1 MPMNMDQGQV
11 WKKISDVY
19 QQWDQ
24 DRSNL
29 MAIDDLS
36 ERLPEIDHEVIVR
49 TLEEAAQDGRV
60 DTSDEGASF
69 RLVPNH

>member
-1 MPMNMDQGQV
+1 MNLDQGQV
-11 WKKISDVY
+11 WKKISDTY

-24 DRSNL
+24 DRSML
-29 MAIDDLS
+29 MGIDDLS
-36 ERLPEIDHEVIVR
+36 ERLPEIDQELLLR

-60 DTSDEGASF
+60 DAPEEGRSF

>member
-1 MPMNMDQGQV
+1 MPNIDQGQV

-49 TLEEAAQDGRV
+49 TLEEAAEEGRV
-60 DTSDEGASF
+60 DTTDDGTF